1 MYVSGNLHK
10 TMASKKHQIFNTII
24 YNLYNSIAVY
34 VIGNRQI

>member
-10 TMASKKHQIFNTII
+10 TMASKKYQIFNTII